1 MSRLAPRVRVA
12 RVVPARARRSRAL
25 ARASSADA
33 SSSAA
38 RVASLRAILGLDDRA
53 LRQLDRTVEGR
64 AVRDDVP
71 LGALAER
78 VRALSAALP
87 RACARHAFEL
97 VVERPGLLTTDAS
110 ATRAAIERAA
120 NALGGAEQ
128 LERLCAECA
137 PAFAHVLW
145 RVGAREGTLA
155 ECERPLRDVGG
166 GRGGLASRLHAE
178 NRERVGV
185 LVDARTNG
193 DERDGGERRRV
204 SGTRR
209 PGRASRFGRAP
220 ISARARRRRM
230 TDATA
235 TDVRR
240 RRISCD

>member
-155 ECERPLRDVGG
+155 ECERPLRAWAAGEDGWHRVFTQ
-166 GRGGLASRLHAE
+166 RIASEWGYLLML
-178 NRERVGV
+178 ERMETSVMAGKGV
-185 LVDARTNG
+185 VYRNAKTGESVAFRKSVDFGARAAATDDG
-193 DERDGGERRRV
+193 RDGEECRQ
-204 SGTRR
+204 
-209 PGRASRFGRAP
+209 
-220 ISARARRRRM
+220 
-230 TDATA
+230 
-235 TDVRR
+235 
-240 RRISCD
+240 RILCD

>member
-12 RVVPARARRSRAL
+12 RVVSVRARRASARV
-25 ARASSADA
+25 RASSADA
-33 SSSAA
+33 PSSAA

-53 LRQLDRTVEGR
+53 LQQLDHTVEGR

-71 LGALAER
+71 LSVLTER
-78 VRALSAALP
+78 VYALSSALL

-97 VVERPGLLTTDAS
+97 AVERPGLLTLDTS

-155 ECERPLRDVGG
+155 DCERPLRDWAAGEVGWHRVFTQRIASEWG
-166 GRGGLASRLHAE
+166 YLLMLGRMETSVMAGK
-178 NRERVGV
+178 GV
-185 LVDARTNG
+185 VYRNVKT
-193 DERDGGERRRV
+193 GESVAFRK
-204 SGTRR
+204 S
-209 PGRASRFGRAP
+209 ADFG
-220 ISARARRRRM
+220 ARA
-230 TDATA
+230 AAAAAA

-240 RRISCD
+240 